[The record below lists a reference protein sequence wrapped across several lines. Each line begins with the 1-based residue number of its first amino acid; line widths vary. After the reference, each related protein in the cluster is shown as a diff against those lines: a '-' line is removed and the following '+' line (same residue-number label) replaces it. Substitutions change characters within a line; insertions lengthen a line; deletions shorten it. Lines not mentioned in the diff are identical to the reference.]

1 MLGSTFLLAQAQAPD
16 APQQENPYKDASV
29 ALAKPTLAPA
39 YTPPSSGD
47 TAMATHAPD
56 APQQETSYK
65 DASAAPE
72 TSTSKR
78 TNFKQQAELDKVA
91 TEVNFS
97 HVDSSRIYKQGT
109 VQQPLRHSC
118 DLGTVPEEVQQ
129 VVRFLLGIGQVQ
141 APDAPP
147 PAASNKDPSSVC
159 VNSDTTAKPPSAPAG
174 PPCAFTCPACGS
186 VAKAMPVQEAARLV
200 QRTRD
205 SSALG
210 LQCMDRLKHGQPFT
224 SKDGNPLPA
233 HVSGWH
239 RDYFLYFNPSQK
251 SKHVNSEKNVSEM
264 QALLEK
270 ETEMLLNA
278 LRVNEEPTSCI
289 YELKC
294 FCNKNDKYLCVVPDR
309 ACLGLQR
316 RDIKRTKFQD
326 RKKVSESFW
335 CMFAAIEWE
344 DHRVGSKRKKTR

>member
-1 MLGSTFLLAQAQAPD
+1 MLGSTFLLAQA
-16 APQQENPYKDASV
+16 
-29 ALAKPTLAPA
+29 
-39 YTPPSSGD
+39 
-47 TAMATHAPD
+47 HAPD

-78 TNFKQQAELDKVA
+78 ANCKQQAKLDKVA
-91 TEVNFS
+91 TEVNFL
-97 HVDSSRIYKQGT
+97 HVDSSRIHKQGI

-118 DLGTVPEEVQQ
+118 DSGAVPEEVQQ

-141 APDAPP
+141 APDAPHQ
-147 PAASNKDPSSVC
+147 AAAYKDPSSAC
-159 VNSDTTAKPPSAPAG
+159 PNTDATAKPPSAPTGPSCAHMPRADLSQGNAG
-174 PPCAFTCPACGS
+174 T
-186 VAKAMPVQEAARLV
+186 EAARLAE
-200 QRTRD
+200 RD
-205 SSALG
+205 ASALG
-210 LQCMDRLKHGQPFT
+210 LQCMDRLKHGLPFT
-224 SKDGNPLPA
+224 DKDGNPLPA

-239 RDYFLYFNPSQK
+239 RDYFLYFNPSEE
-251 SKHVNSEKNVSEM
+251 SKRMHSEKNVSEM

-278 LRVNEEPTSCI
+278 LRHSEEPTSCI

-294 FCNKNDKYLCVVPDR
+294 FCNNNDKYLCVVPDR

-335 CMFAAIEWE
+335 WMFAAIEWE
-344 DHRVGSKRKKTR
+344 DCRVGSKRKKTT